1 MKLLR
6 SASGLAV
13 ARLGTRLQIDVLC
26 SSDAVKV
33 ADEFR
38 HVVIVLL
45 LIFLLAT
52 GSRTS
57 EGGLEELVLLG
68 TNLLQNVGQHSL
80 EGLGLRSTGD
90 DEETLSDGELA

>member
-6 SASGLAV
+6 SASGLTV
-13 ARLGTRLQIDVLC
+13 TRLGTRLQIDVLC

-33 ADEFR
+33 SDEFR

-45 LIFLLAT
+45 LFFLLAT

-80 EGLGLRSTGD
+80 KRLGLRGTAD
-90 DEETLSDGELA
+90 DEQTLSDGELA